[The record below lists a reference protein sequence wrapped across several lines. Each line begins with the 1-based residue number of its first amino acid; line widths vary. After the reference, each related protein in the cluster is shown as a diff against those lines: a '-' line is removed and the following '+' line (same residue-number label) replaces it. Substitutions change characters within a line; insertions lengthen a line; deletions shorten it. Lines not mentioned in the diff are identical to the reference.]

1 MGSSKNAEVTSR
13 HVQDKQGTHPQ
24 EERWTG
30 GEDRRS
36 SHRRARDPGARKAS
50 LAEEKPC
57 TGAKAKT
64 QVGRKQPGGGAPDH
78 RLGDRRRSRPAE
90 RPFGRRDRR
99 AYQGDRPRH
108 QQSSRILFAAMV
120 EKARPRQER
129 GWDVGAAEGP
139 LSASSLMMESLMACG
154 RGLTIRQGKEHN
166 AAWAAI
172 CVSKKSSFSTRR

>member
-13 HVQDKQGTHPQ
+13 HVQDKQGSHGHITRTHP
-24 EERWTG
+24 

-50 LAEEKPC
+50 LAEDKTW
-57 TGAKAKT
+57 TGAKAKP

-78 RLGDRRRSRPAE
+78 RLGDRRRSQPAK

-108 QQSSRILFAAMV
+108 QQSSRILFAAIV
-120 EKARPRQER
+120 EKARARKER
-129 GWDVGAAEGP
+129 GWQVDAAEGP
-139 LSASSLMMESLMACG
+139 LAASSL
-154 RGLTIRQGKEHN
+154 
-166 AAWAAI
+166 
-172 CVSKKSSFSTRR
+172 